1 MFDLVIKNGLIVD
14 GTGRPGFRADVGIIG
29 DRIATVG
36 ELDAPA
42 RRVLE
47 AEGCAVTPG
56 FIDVHSHTDELVIA
70 NPTCESKVTQGVTTE
85 VSGNCG
91 DSAAPRGGHQNLEES
106 ASWLADYGIELDW
119 TSMSEFLH
127 KLDQV
132 PKSINFATLVGHGIV
147 RSAAVGYEDRKP
159 TDSELDQMRRLVDQ
173 SMEAG
178 AFGLSTGLIYPPSC
192 YARTEELI
200 ELCRVVARHGGIY
213 ATHMRNEGHALLE
226 AVDEAIRIGREG
238 GVGVQISHHK
248 ACGKKSWG
256 KVKDSL
262 AAIDE
267 ARSQGMDVWA
277 DQYPYIATA
286 TGLGTVLPKWAHD
299 GGTSA
304 LLARLSDPEDRRKLR
319 EQLLTDTSCG
329 WIGDFG
335 GWDSIVVTAVRQE
348 KNRHCEG
355 MSITEIAKAAEKH
368 PADIVMDLVL
378 EERGSVGMMHFVIN
392 EEDVATVMKHPAVI
406 IGSDATARSTTGPL
420 SRGKTHPRSYGTFAR
435 VFGKYV
441 REDGILSLEEAV
453 AKMTGRTASRLS
465 LPHRGILAEGYYADV
480 AVFDP
485 ETIAD
490 RATFADPHRTASG
503 IRYVLVN
510 GSVVID
516 EGHLVELG
524 SSGPGRVL
532 RHGKD
537 QA

>member
-1 MFDLVIKNGLIVD
+1 MYDIVIKSGLVVD
-14 GTGRPGFRADVGIIG
+14 GTGRPAFPADVGIIG
-29 DRIATVG
+29 DRIAAVG
-36 ELDAPA
+36 KLDAPA
-42 RRVLE
+42 RRVLD
-47 AEGCAVTPG
+47 AEGCAVSPG
-56 FIDVHSHTDELVIA
+56 FIDVHSHTDELVMA

-106 ASWLADYGIELDW
+106 ASWLADYGIELNW
-119 TSMSEFLH
+119 SSMSEFLH
-127 KLDQV
+127 RLDQT
-132 PKSINFATLVGHGIV
+132 PMSINFITLVGHGIV
-147 RSAAVGYEDRKP
+147 RSAAMGYEDRKP
-159 TDSELDQMRRLVDQ
+159 TNAELDKMRRLVDQ
-173 SMEAG
+173 SMAAG

-192 YARTEELI
+192 YAQTEELI
-200 ELCRVVARHGGIY
+200 ELCRVVARYGGIY

-226 AVDEAIRIGREG
+226 AVDEAVRIGREA

-256 KVKDSL
+256 KVKESL

-304 LLARLSDPEDRRKLR
+304 LLERLGDPGDRSKLR

-335 GWDSIVVTAVRQE
+335 GWDSIVVTSVRQE
-348 KNRHCEG
+348 KNRFCEG
-355 MSITEIAKAAEKH
+355 LNIVEISESLGKH
-368 PADIVMDLVL
+368 PVDAVMDLVL

-392 EEDVATVMKHPAVI
+392 EDDVVTVMRHPAVI
-406 IGSDATARSTTGPL
+406 IGSDATARATTGPL
-420 SRGKTHPRSYGTFAR
+420 SKGKTHPRSYGTFAR

-441 REDGILSLEEAV
+441 REEGVLTLEDAV
-453 AKMTGRTASRLS
+453 AKMTSRTARRLS
-465 LPHRGILAEGYYADV
+465 LKDRGILAEGYFADV

-485 ETIAD
+485 KTIAD
-490 RATFADPHRTASG
+490 KATFAEPHRTASG
-503 IRYVLVN
+503 VRYVLVN
-510 GSVVID
+510 GSIVID
-516 EGHLVELG
+516 EGHLVAPG
-524 SSGPGRVL
+524 DSGPGRVL
-532 RHGKD
+532 RRGMS
-537 QA
+537 